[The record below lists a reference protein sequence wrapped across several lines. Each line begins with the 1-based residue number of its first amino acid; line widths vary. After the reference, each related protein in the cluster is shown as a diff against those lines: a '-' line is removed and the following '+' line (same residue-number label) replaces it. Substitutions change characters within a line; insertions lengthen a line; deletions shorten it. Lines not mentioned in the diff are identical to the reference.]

1 MTEFPSGKICYK
13 TKIDAQFA
21 LYRCQ
26 RTNQLNGNNN
36 LYEKNVYF
44 CQLCQNFHLTHQ
56 DKHPT
61 WKQYEKLYEQRM
73 KEGKTLLK

>member
-21 LYRCQ
+21 LYCCQ

-36 LYEKNVYF
+36 RHEKMYIFVNSVRIF
-44 CQLCQNFHLTHQ
+44 I
-56 DKHPT
+56 
-61 WKQYEKLYEQRM
+61 
-73 KEGKTLLK
+73 

>member
-26 RTNQLNGNNN
+26 KTNQLNGNNN
-36 LYEKNVYF
+36 RYEKNVYF
-44 CQLCQNFHLTHQ
+44 CQL
-56 DKHPT
+56 
-61 WKQYEKLYEQRM
+61 
-73 KEGKTLLK
+73 